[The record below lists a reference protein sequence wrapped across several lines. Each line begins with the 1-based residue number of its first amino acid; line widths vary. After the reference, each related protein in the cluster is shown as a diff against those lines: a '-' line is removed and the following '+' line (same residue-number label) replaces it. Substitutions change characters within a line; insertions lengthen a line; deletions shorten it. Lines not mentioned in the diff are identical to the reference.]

1 MKGGLELSSGV
12 ANFSDLDFGVPG
24 AKAHLHGTYNIVNYR
39 INLHGN
45 MKVDTRISKTSSGAK
60 ALFLKIMDPLFR
72 KKKKGEVVPVHI
84 LGTYEKPQF
93 GLDFSNDN
101 KTK

>member
-1 MKGGLELSSGV
+1 
-12 ANFSDLDFGVPG
+12 VPG
-24 AKAHLHGTYNIVNYR
+24 AKAHLQGTYNIVNYR

-45 MKVDTRISKTSSGAK
+45 MKVDTKISKTSSGAK
-60 ALFLKIMDPLFR
+60 ALLLKIMDPLFR

-93 GLDFSNDN
+93 GLDFSNNN
-101 KTK
+101 KAKR